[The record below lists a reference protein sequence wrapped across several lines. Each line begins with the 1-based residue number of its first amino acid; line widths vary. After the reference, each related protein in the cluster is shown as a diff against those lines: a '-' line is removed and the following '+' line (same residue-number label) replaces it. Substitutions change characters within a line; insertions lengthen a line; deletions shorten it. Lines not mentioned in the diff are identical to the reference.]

1 MSRLERFLRLPQPD
15 FESGEKT
22 VPGVVSRRLL
32 QKSGRSVELINR
44 ITVPHLSP
52 EVRKCKS
59 DIKMAAKE
67 AEEFDRPA
75 WQLLQRNIVYLPN
88 QVFVRASTFHCDN
101 WLRDTFIG
109 TLFLDL
115 PEVELQILNQ
125 FKNPDLHPHLP
136 TTRLFPGN
144 RFWAFDDESTMLG
157 LIWRAKLSQK
167 GIPLSSEERDD
178 WIQRW
183 QWVRQHVQEGF
194 YTTPEGTEHSWFDTF
209 QFSEPDVITYNQ
221 GIYAAGAIAAKKMLL
236 ENDQSVIE
244 SAKNA
249 YQALTHK
256 LGRLQFSRNIPYTDC
271 SLLFGEF
278 LAIHLFGQ
286 KLLPDGTVRK
296 TMEMMP
302 KIQRQIPV
310 VSREDGSCLLPSE
323 FNRPYQAGDYH
334 NGAEWP
340 TWSAIVQ
347 ATAELHGARH
357 DRAFW
362 QDLFSR
368 LQSNNHP
375 EYIFTKSGGGRHPLS
390 QENHLWN
397 TVIYLAAKKVLDTEE
412 LEDIA
417 KSRKL
422 CQRGPTLYS
431 EGSQIS

>member
-1 MSRLERFLRLPQPD
+1 MSHLERFLRLPQPN

-22 VPGVVSRRLL
+22 LSNVVSRRLL
-32 QKSGRSVELINR
+32 QKSGCSVELINR
-44 ITVPHLSP
+44 ITASYLSP
-52 EVRKCKS
+52 EVRNCKS
-59 DIKMAAKE
+59 DIEMAVKKADQ
-67 AEEFDRPA
+67 FDQLA
-75 WQLLQRNIVYLPN
+75 WRLFQRNIIYLPN
-88 QVFVRASTFHCDN
+88 QVFIRASAFHCDN

-115 PEVELQILNQ
+115 PEVEFRILSQ
-125 FKNPDLHPHLP
+125 FNNPDLHPHLP

-157 LIWRAKLSQK
+157 LIWRAKLFQK
-167 GIPLSSEERDD
+167 GVHLSSAEKDG

-194 YTTPEGTEHSWFDTF
+194 YITPAGTEHSWFDTF
-209 QFSEPDVITYNQ
+209 RFPEPDVVTYNQ
-221 GIYAAGAIAAKKMLL
+221 GIYATGAIAAQKMLL

-244 SAKNA
+244 DAKNA
-249 YQALTHK
+249 YQVLTHES
-256 LGRLQFSRNIPYTDC
+256 GRLQFSKNIPYTDC

-278 LAIHLFGQ
+278 LAIHLFSQ
-286 KLLPDGTVRK
+286 NLLSDETVRK

-302 KIQRQIPV
+302 KIRWQIPV
-310 VSREDGSCLLPSE
+310 VLKEDSSYLSPSE

-340 TWSAIVQ
+340 VWSAIAQ
-347 ATAELHGARH
+347 ATAELHGVRH
-357 DRAFW
+357 DRALW

-375 EYIFTKSGGGRHPLS
+375 EYIFTGHSGGQHPLS

-397 TVIYLAAKKVLDTEE
+397 TVVYLAAKKVMDPDE
-412 LEDIA
+412 L
-417 KSRKL
+417 KQVSQSRKTRL
-422 CQRGPTLYS
+422 GLYS
-431 EGSQIS
+431 EAFQIS